1 MINITEYSIYKGHLT
16 ITFNTNENII
26 INCQGGPYIA
36 YDENGK
42 TYIFEIIGKNIIVK
56 PTVRISTITT
66 FKAEFIG
73 HIPPLNEK
81 LEEKEFYI
89 ITDKDKISRAHSE
102 SGYL

>member
-16 ITFNTNENII
+16 ITLNTDEKII
-26 INCQGGPYIA
+26 MNHYGGPYIA

-42 TYIFEIIGKNIIVK
+42 TYIFEIIGKNIVVK

-66 FKAEFIG
+66 FKAEFVG
-73 HIPPLNEK
+73 HIPPFNES

-89 ITDKDKISRAHSE
+89 ITDEDKISRAHNE